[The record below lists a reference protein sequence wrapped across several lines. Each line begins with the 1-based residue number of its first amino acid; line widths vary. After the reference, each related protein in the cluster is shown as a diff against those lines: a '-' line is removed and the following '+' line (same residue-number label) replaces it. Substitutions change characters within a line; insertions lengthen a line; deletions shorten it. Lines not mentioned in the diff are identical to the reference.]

1 MQAQGRMSV
10 FFCACNFRIISM
22 NDFFLLN
29 NESLPHVFI
38 DQDIEI
44 KQIQVKN
51 LNHFAKF
58 AEPIKKLESYS
69 IETITPLINTDL
81 IQIMGM
87 LSLTTTL
94 DANYFIEQSENT
106 SAIAK
111 LILKIIE
118 VNEDSFKKD
127 ELPKRPIQQKA
138 ESASWFYS
146 FQYLISCG
154 HRPDDIMNMSYG
166 AFLKY
171 IEAAQRNERQN
182 IKNTAVAVRMAMNTS
197 EQEWKKSINQLDKSG

>member
-1 MQAQGRMSV
+1 MCLY
-10 FFCACNFRIISM
+10 FWIIYM

-38 DQDIEI
+38 DQNIEI
-44 KQIQVKN
+44 KQIQIKN
-51 LNHFAKF
+51 INQFAYF
-58 AEPIKKLESYS
+58 ADPIKKLESYS
-69 IETITPLINTDL
+69 IETIKPIILTNI
-81 IQIMGM
+81 IQIMG
-87 LSLTTTL
+87 LFSLVTTL
-94 DANYFIEQSENT
+94 DAEYFTKQLGNT
-106 SAIAK
+106 SDIAK

-118 VNEDSFKKD
+118 VNEDFFKKD
-127 ELPKRPIQQKA
+127 ELPKRPMRQKT

-197 EQEWKKSINQLDKSG
+197 KQDWEKSIKQLDK

>member
-1 MQAQGRMSV
+1 
-10 FFCACNFRIISM
+10 M

-38 DQDIEI
+38 DQNIEI
-44 KQIQVKN
+44 KQIQIKN
-51 LNHFAKF
+51 LNQFAYF
-58 AEPIKKLESYS
+58 ADPIKQLESYS
-69 IETITPLINTDL
+69 IETIKPIILTSI
-81 IQIMGM
+81 IQIMG
-87 LSLTTTL
+87 LCSLVTSL
-94 DANYFIEQSENT
+94 DPETFSKHIGNQD
-106 SAIAK
+106 AIAD
-111 LILKIIE
+111 LILKIIQ
-118 VNEDSFKKD
+118 VNEDFFKKD
-127 ELPKRPIQQKA
+127 ELPKRPMQQKT

-197 EQEWKKSINQLDKSG
+197 EQGWEKSIKQLDKSS

>member
-1 MQAQGRMSV
+1 
-10 FFCACNFRIISM
+10 M

-38 DQDIEI
+38 GQNIEI
-44 KQIQVKN
+44 KQIQIKN
-51 LNHFAKF
+51 LNQFAYF
-58 AEPIKKLESYS
+58 ADPIKQLESYS
-69 IETITPLINTDL
+69 IETIKPIILTNIF
-81 IQIMGM
+81 QIMGVF
-87 LSLTTTL
+87 SLVTTL
-94 DANYFIEQSENT
+94 DAEYFTKHLGNKSD
-106 SAIAK
+106 IAK
-111 LILKIIE
+111 HILKIIE
-118 VNEDSFKKD
+118 VNEDFFKKD
-127 ELPKRPIQQKA
+127 ELPKRPTQQKT

-154 HRPDDIMNMSYG
+154 HRHNDIMNMSYG

-197 EQEWKKSINQLDKSG
+197 KQDWEKSIKQLDKSG

>member
-1 MQAQGRMSV
+1 
-10 FFCACNFRIISM
+10 M

-38 DQDIEI
+38 DQNIEI

-51 LNHFAKF
+51 LNQFAYF
-58 AEPIKKLESYS
+58 ADPIKQLESYS
-69 IETITPLINTDL
+69 IETIKPIILTNI
-81 IQIMGM
+81 IQIMG
-87 LSLTTTL
+87 LFSIVTTL
-94 DANYFIEQSENT
+94 DAEYFTKQLGNT
-106 SAIAK
+106 SDIAE

-118 VNEDSFKKD
+118 VNEDFFKKD
-127 ELPKRPIQQKA
+127 ELPKRPMRQKT

-197 EQEWKKSINQLDKSG
+197 KQDWEKSIKQLDKIG

>member
-1 MQAQGRMSV
+1 
-10 FFCACNFRIISM
+10 M

-38 DQDIEI
+38 DQNIEI

-51 LNHFAKF
+51 LNQFAYF
-58 AEPIKKLESYS
+58 ADPIKQLESYS
-69 IETITPLINTDL
+69 IETIKPIILTSI
-81 IQIMGM
+81 IQIMG
-87 LSLTTTL
+87 LCSLVTSL
-94 DANYFIEQSENT
+94 DPETFSKHIGDQD
-106 SAIAK
+106 AIAD
-111 LILKIIE
+111 LILKIIQ
-118 VNEDSFKKD
+118 VNEDFFKKD
-127 ELPKRPIQQKA
+127 ELPKRPTQQKT

-182 IKNTAVAVRMAMNTS
+182 IKNTAVAVRIAMNTS
-197 EQEWKKSINQLDKSG
+197 KQDWEKSIKQLDK

>member
-1 MQAQGRMSV
+1 
-10 FFCACNFRIISM
+10 M

-38 DQDIEI
+38 DQNIEI

-51 LNHFAKF
+51 LNQFAYF
-58 AEPIKKLESYS
+58 ADPIKQLESYS
-69 IETITPLINTDL
+69 VETIKPIILTSI
-81 IQIMGM
+81 IQIMG
-87 LSLTTTL
+87 LCSLVTSL
-94 DANYFIEQSENT
+94 DPETFSKHIGNQD
-106 SAIAK
+106 AIAD
-111 LILKIIE
+111 LILKIIQ
-118 VNEDSFKKD
+118 VNEAFFKK
-127 ELPKRPIQQKA
+127 EKQQSRSRT
-138 ESASWFYS
+138 EINEVTWFDS

-182 IKNTAVAVRMAMNTS
+182 IKNTAIAVRVAMHS
-197 EQEWKKSINQLDKSG
+197 SKQEWEKSIKQLEK

>member
-1 MQAQGRMSV
+1 
-10 FFCACNFRIISM
+10 M

-38 DQDIEI
+38 DQNIEI

-51 LNHFAKF
+51 LNQFAYF
-58 AEPIKKLESYS
+58 AEPIKQLESYS
-69 IETITPLINTDL
+69 IETIKPIILTNIF
-81 IQIMGM
+81 QIMGVF
-87 LSLTTTL
+87 SLATTL
-94 DANYFIEQSENT
+94 DAEYFTKQLGNT
-106 SAIAK
+106 SDIAK

-118 VNEDSFKKD
+118 VNEDFFKKD